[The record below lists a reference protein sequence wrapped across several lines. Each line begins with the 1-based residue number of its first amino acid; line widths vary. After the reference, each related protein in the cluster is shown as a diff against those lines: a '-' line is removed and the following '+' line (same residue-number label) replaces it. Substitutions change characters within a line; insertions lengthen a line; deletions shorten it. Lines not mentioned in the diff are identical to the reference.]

1 MIKSSLFIRMLLLTM
16 AAVLLSSALAC
27 GIYYFSSSSKLSE
40 YKQGEL
46 QPRAE
51 SLASVTAEYWQG
63 NMLTDTFKEI
73 IGFESNL
80 WGAYVYIFNSDGELQ
95 GYSDS
100 PAHEDLYAFLDEK
113 AKNIIRTGADYS
125 DMAGSIIKNDG
136 YIVVGTPIKNWSG
149 PIGALFLV
157 QPFTELFATRT
168 GLVSTLWL
176 SILIAWAIML
186 VPCIFA
192 AKQLIKPIAQM
203 RDVAAAMAEGDFRSE
218 ANVKPIGEIG
228 ELGTALNE
236 LSSRLSA
243 TINEL
248 TQERNMLRHV
258 IDDMAEGIIA
268 IDETARVFTYNSKT
282 GELLRGGGGSDWIYR
297 EQIYQD
303 MKGCMASRQPQ
314 TVTYK
319 KGDTILLAF
328 ITPSISE
335 GGSCIGA
342 VALIRDITESERLEQ
357 TRRDY
362 VANVSHE
369 LRTPVASLRGLAE
382 ALSDGMIKSEEDRAR
397 YYGYILHETMRLTRL
412 IEDLL
417 ELSRLQSGNIA
428 LKKNRFD
435 VCEVMHS
442 VYDRFLPRADD
453 VGINLHLGELEGCPE
468 AYGNE
473 DRTEQ
478 VLIILMD
485 NALKFTPVDGDI
497 YLYASWNDSKIEMF
511 VKDTGEGIS
520 PDDIDHVFE
529 RFYKADKAHTG
540 SGTGLGLSIASEIMN
555 MLDEEISVTSE
566 EGKGAC
572 FRITTSVFHGN

>member
-1 MIKSSLFIRMLLLTM
+1 MLLLTM

-186 VPCIFA
+186 MPCIFA

-243 TINEL
+243 TING
-248 TQERNMLRHV
+248 TCFAML
-258 IDDMAEGIIA
+258 
-268 IDETARVFTYNSKT
+268 
-282 GELLRGGGGSDWIYR
+282 
-297 EQIYQD
+297 
-303 MKGCMASRQPQ
+303 
-314 TVTYK
+314 
-319 KGDTILLAF
+319 
-328 ITPSISE
+328 
-335 GGSCIGA
+335 
-342 VALIRDITESERLEQ
+342 
-357 TRRDY
+357 
-362 VANVSHE
+362 
-369 LRTPVASLRGLAE
+369 
-382 ALSDGMIKSEEDRAR
+382 
-397 YYGYILHETMRLTRL
+397 
-412 IEDLL
+412 
-417 ELSRLQSGNIA
+417 
-428 LKKNRFD
+428 
-435 VCEVMHS
+435 
-442 VYDRFLPRADD
+442 
-453 VGINLHLGELEGCPE
+453 
-468 AYGNE
+468 
-473 DRTEQ
+473 
-478 VLIILMD
+478 
-485 NALKFTPVDGDI
+485 
-497 YLYASWNDSKIEMF
+497 
-511 VKDTGEGIS
+511 
-520 PDDIDHVFE
+520 
-529 RFYKADKAHTG
+529 
-540 SGTGLGLSIASEIMN
+540 
-555 MLDEEISVTSE
+555 
-566 EGKGAC
+566 
-572 FRITTSVFHGN
+572 